1 MYILLCDWTNYFL
14 QAVFAMCRKN
24 EFVQAEEVFRRIWQ
38 KSATDNTG
46 QEEVFKTTINI

>member
-46 QEEVFKTTINI
+46 QEEVFKTTIKI